1 CFGDWDGYDTAILT
15 VVFSLQWWIN
25 DSAILNCSQP
35 NPTSLLSALQAAFDL
50 NSIRPVSNMST
61 TTKVYI
67 SFTLFG
73 ILGVVRKVLYIIWK
87 NEFTVWDSE
96 ECGIDWIAIPRKLL
110 WVPDIVINE
119 FMEKNTAPEVPYTY
133 LQYEGLVLD
142 EQPVR
147 VVSSCRLD
155 IYLFPF
161 DIQNCSFTFN
171 SYIYDTEDLLKASK
185 QAMVTMGEWEL
196 VGLTSELKTIG
207 STNEFISVRR
217 QPVMYVL
224 NLLIPSCFLIT
235 VDLFSFVLPAKSID
249 RSLFKM
255 TLVLGYT
262 VFLLSTNDLLPITGN
277 TIPLI
282 NVFLSLCLSMMVT
295 SLLETIFITN
305 LLQGSAHY
313 TPPPRWIRVLV
324 LHILGRLVGLP
335 PKPNGT
341 SEHKEQL
348 NEDKSVQVLRDLS
361 GDLQAIHRQVILQ
374 LKGGPSSEDW
384 IQVGLIIDRL
394 LFILYIVFITVSF
407 ITIIIIWVNSYNNI

>member
-1 CFGDWDGYDTAILT
+1 
-15 VVFSLQWWIN
+15 
-25 DSAILNCSQP
+25 
-35 NPTSLLSALQAAFDL
+35 
-50 NSIRPVSNMST
+50 
-61 TTKVYI
+61 
-67 SFTLFG
+67 
-73 ILGVVRKVLYIIWK
+73 
-87 NEFTVWDSE
+87 
-96 ECGIDWIAIPRKLL
+96 
-110 WVPDIVINE
+110 
-119 FMEKNTAPEVPYTY
+119 MEKNTAPEVPYTY

-171 SYIYDTEDLLKASK
+171 SYIYDINAIQLDPFNSAEDLLKASK

-207 STNEFISVRR
+207 STNEFAYQELRYYISVRR

-335 PKPNGT
+335 PKPAQQEDTVIQNPVAQELNDFSQVAKENGT